1 MSLKNRLEQD
11 IKTAMLAGDKD
22 RTTILKGLKTAV
34 QYAEVA
40 GRPSGQAMSDDDVT
54 QLLAKEAKK
63 RQDSADLYRQGGSP
77 VRAEA
82 EEREKVIIMTY
93 LPTQLSEADV
103 QVIVLEVI
111 AGMVNPQIGQVIGA
125 VKAKAGVGADGA
137 MIARLVKAVIN

>member
-22 RTTILKGLKTAV
+22 RTIILKGLKTAI

-40 GRPSGQAMSDDDVT
+40 GRPSGQTMSDDDVT

-82 EEREKVIIMTY
+82 EEREKAIIMTY
-93 LPTQLSEADV
+93 LPTQLSEVEV
-103 QVIVLEVI
+103 QEIIEDVI
-111 AGMVNPQIGQVIGA
+111 AGMASPQIGQAIGA
-125 VKAKAGVGADGA
+125 VKAKAGHGADGA
-137 MIARLVKAVIN
+137 MIARLVKATIG